1 MKKKND
7 VFIFGLAIF
16 AMFFGAGNLIF
27 PPEIGVVT
35 GKEWLMSSTGFFI
48 TGICL
53 PVGGLIAFSR
63 VGSTDNFANK
73 VSKNFNTIYFSL
85 LILAIGPMLAI
96 PRTAATAYEMG
107 IVPNFG
113 DINPLIV
120 SIVYFIIVYTLVIKP
135 SQLLNN
141 IGKYMTPIILIILSM
156 VIVKGIFSGFG
167 IPGEKTI
174 IQNSF
179 SYGFFGGY
187 QTMDAIASVI
197 FGSVIVESL
206 KGNGYTDDR
215 EQSSMI
221 IKSGIIAAIGLALV
235 YGGLLYLGAMANGNN
250 LNLSKAELVMY
261 LAKNSLGSFGVMA
274 FGICAIVA
282 CLTTSIAL
290 VATVANFFAAKTKF
304 SYQNITIATCVVSS
318 ILGATGLGFIID
330 IAVPILIILYPVTI
344 ILIILNVFKIKN
356 TKVFK
361 VSVSIGLV
369 FSIFEVLAGFH
380 ISPLLTDIFNSLPM
394 ASEGFAWL
402 APTLIGSIAA
412 ALISNE
418 DKAVVKTN

>member
-1 MKKKND
+1 MKKNND
-7 VFIFGLAIF
+7 VIIFGLAIF

-35 GKEWLMSSTGFFI
+35 GKEWLMSSAGFFL

-63 VGSTDNFANK
+63 AGSTDNFANK
-73 VSKNFNTIYFSL
+73 VSENFNTIYFSL

-113 DINPLIV
+113 EINPLMA
-120 SIVYFIIVYTLVIKP
+120 SIVYFVIVYILVIKP

-141 IGKYMTPIILIILSM
+141 IGKYMTPIILIILSL
-156 VIVKGIFSGFG
+156 VIVKGIFLGFG
-167 IPGEKTI
+167 VPGEKTI

-206 KGNGYTDDR
+206 KGNGYTDDKV
-215 EQSSMI
+215 QSSMI
-221 IKSGIIAAIGLALV
+221 VKSGVIAALGLALV

-250 LNLSKAELVMY
+250 LNLGKAELVMY
-261 LAKNSLGSFGVMA
+261 LAKNSLGSLGVMA

-290 VATVANFFAAKTKF
+290 VATVSNFFAAKSKF
-304 SYQNITIATCVVSS
+304 SYKTITIVTCVIST
-318 ILGATGLGFIID
+318 ILGATGLGFIVD

-344 ILIILNVFKIKN
+344 ILIILNILKIKN
-356 TKVFK
+356 TRVFK
-361 VSVSIGLV
+361 VSVTIGLI
-369 FSIFEVLAGFH
+369 FSVFEVLASFN
-380 ISPLLTDIFNSLPM
+380 ISPVLTAVFNSLPM

-402 APTLIGSIAA
+402 APTLIGSVAA
-412 ALISNE
+412 ALIKNE
-418 DKAVVKTN
+418 TMTAVEAD

>member
-1 MKKKND
+1 MKKNND
-7 VFIFGLAIF
+7 VIIFGLAIF

-35 GKEWLMSSTGFFI
+35 GKEWLMSSAGFFL

-63 VGSTDNFANK
+63 AGSTDNFANK
-73 VSKNFNTIYFSL
+73 VSENFNTLYFSL

-113 DINPLIV
+113 NINPLMASV
-120 SIVYFIIVYTLVIKP
+120 VYFAIVYILVIKP

-141 IGKYMTPIILIILSM
+141 IGKYMTPIILIILSL
-156 VIVKGIFSGFG
+156 VIVKGIFLGFG
-167 IPGEKTI
+167 VPGEKTI

-206 KGNGYTDDR
+206 KGNGYTNDR

-221 IKSGIIAAIGLALV
+221 VKSGIIAALGLALV

-250 LNLSKAELVMY
+250 LNLGKAELVMY
-261 LAKNSLGSFGVMA
+261 LAKNSLGSLGVMA

-290 VATVANFFAAKTKF
+290 VATVSNFFAAKSKF
-304 SYQNITIATCVVSS
+304 SYKTITIATCVISS
-318 ILGATGLGFIID
+318 ILGATGLGFIVD

-344 ILIILNVFKIKN
+344 ILIILNILKIKN
-356 TKVFK
+356 TRVFK
-361 VSVSIGLV
+361 FSVTIGLI
-369 FSIFEVLAGFH
+369 FSVFEVLAGFN
-380 ISPLLTDIFNSLPM
+380 ISPVLTAVFNSLPM

-402 APTLIGSIAA
+402 APTLIGAVAA
-412 ALISNE
+412 ALIKNE
-418 DKAVVKTN
+418 TMTAVEAN